1 MKITKVFLIILPITI
16 VWLLTPLFLLV
27 YAFDLLS
34 ETFQMDITQNIFN
47 LGVFILFVTTFLA
60 TVSLYIT
67 GYVIDK
73 NPQLIRLLITGS
85 LLMSG
90 ISLFL
95 VVLGVDFV
103 IFLLIGLPSLGVFLG
118 ILSTGAGALYAGYT
132 DIRQRGRIYAGALFI
147 SAILALI
154 IILFAELLNWDF
166 QIPLFLIGCITI
178 LAVLIFYF
186 ISQSMAPWENDEF
199 PTPIRHILNRRSV
212 KAYLLSR
219 FFIYLMLGIAFA
231 TISQIGQLRYSD
243 LSINLPF
250 FGLSYFDQTKLFWII
265 VFFGDLVCVI
275 PMGWFSDR
283 FGRKNLIVMGVY
295 GIVISALIVG
305 LSENP
310 LMFYFSAYLLGV
322 SFSTFHPSL
331 DSAIWSDISPLDSV
345 GRYNALSFIFL
356 LQGVGV
362 GLLIGFFLLPQSSN
376 VISYV
381 LIGVAVLGLFPLFF
395 VADSYDPLDI
405 YLLLVASSGMCMFN
419 YDFDRPDQSKI
430 TQKDLTLVAGALS
443 AISTFFEALSAQPAV
458 LDLVCHGKVFTV
470 QTKAGT
476 EKKELIATIF
486 ANKIDPE
493 LKSSL
498 DTFLARFC
506 LTFQDEIDEWIGQM
520 SVFEPALEIAEDIFG
535 PLIPSKTSLGTP
547 KES

>member
-1 MKITKVFLIILPITI
+1 MKIKKIFFIILPITI

-27 YAFDLLS
+27 YAFDLLN
-34 ETFQMDITQNIFN
+34 ETFQTDITQNMFN

-60 TVSLYIT
+60 TVSLFIT

-73 NPQLIRLLITGS
+73 NPQLLKPLITGS

-90 ISLFL
+90 ISLL
-95 VVLGVDFV
+95 LIVQGVDFI
-103 IFLLIGLPSLGVFLG
+103 IFLLIGFPSLGVFLG
-118 ILSTGAGALYAGYT
+118 VLATGAGALYAGYT
-132 DIRQRGRIYAGALFI
+132 DIHYRGRIYASALFL
-147 SAILALI
+147 SAILSLI
-154 IILFAELLNWDF
+154 IIPFTELLNWDF
-166 QIPLFLIGCITI
+166 QIPLFLIGIFTI
-178 LAVLIFYF
+178 FASLIFYL
-186 ISQSMAPWENDEF
+186 ISQPVSPWVNDEF
-199 PTPIRHILNRRSV
+199 PTPIRHIVNRRAV
-212 KAYLLSR
+212 RTYLVSR

-243 LSINLPF
+243 LSFNLPL
-250 FGLSYFDQTKLFWII
+250 FGMSQFDQTKLFWII
-265 VFFGDLVCVI
+265 VFFGDFVCVI

-310 LMFYFSAYLLGV
+310 LMYYFSAYLLGV

-362 GLLIGFFLLPQSSN
+362 GLLIGLFILPQN
-376 VISYV
+376 TPVISYV
-381 LIGVAVLGLFPLFF
+381 LIGIAVLGLFPLFF
-395 VADSYDPLDI
+395 VADSHNPLEI

-419 YDFDRPDQSKI
+419 YEFDRPDQSKI
-430 TQKDLTLVAGALS
+430 TQKDLALVAGALS
-443 AISTFFEALSAQPAV
+443 AISTFFEGLSEQPAV
-458 LDLVCHGKVFTV
+458 LDLVRHGKVFTV
-470 QTKAGT
+470 QAKAGT
-476 EKKELIATIF
+476 KKKDLIATIF

-506 LTFQDEIDEWIGQM
+506 LTYQVEIDEWIGQV
-520 SVFEPALEIAEDIFG
+520 SVFDPAVSIAEDIFG
-535 PLIPSKTSLGTP
+535 PLIPSKRT
-547 KES
+547 